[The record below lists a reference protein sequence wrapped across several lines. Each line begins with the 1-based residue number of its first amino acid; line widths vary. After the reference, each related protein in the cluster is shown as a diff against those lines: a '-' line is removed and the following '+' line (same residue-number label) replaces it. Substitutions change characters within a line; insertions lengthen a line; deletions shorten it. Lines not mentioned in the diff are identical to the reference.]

1 MSLASLVNLNLNK
14 TRDMKIAQI
23 VCVFPPYPGGI
34 GNVAYYFSKVLDRLS
49 HQVTVLTP
57 DYKINKFFKNT
68 KLENIELGNVDVLKL
83 KSILTYGKGVFLP
96 QLFLYLKNFDII
108 HLHYPFFGTA
118 EIVWLYKLL
127 HPKTKLIIHYHMDVV
142 NLPLLAKIL
151 SFPSKLIRTLLLK
164 SADKITCASLDYI
177 KNSDIANFY
186 QNHKDKFYEIPFGID
201 IEEFKIKNKKEE
213 KDKKNILFVGT
224 LDKAHYFKG
233 LEYLLNAVSKLQ
245 DIDFQLLI
253 IGNGDR
259 REHYEN
265 LAKKLNI
272 KDKVVFVGFV
282 DNKKLVRY
290 YNLAD
295 VFVFPSIDKSEA
307 FGMVLLEAMACGIP
321 VIASNIPGVR
331 SVFKDK
337 EQGYLVEPRN
347 IKDLSS
353 KLNKILS
360 NKKIRLEMSIKARK
374 LVERKYSLKTVKE
387 RLNKIYENLL
397 D

>member
-1 MSLASLVNLNLNK
+1 ME
-14 TRDMKIAQI
+14 IAQI

-34 GNVAYYFSKVLDRLS
+34 GNVAYYFSKVLAKS
-49 HQVTVLTP
+49 GNQVIVLTP
-57 DYKINKFFKNT
+57 YYKTNKFFKN
-68 KLENIELGNVDVLKL
+68 EDIEQDDINVLKL
-83 KSILTYGKGVFLP
+83 KSVLKYGKGVFLP

-118 EIVWLYKLL
+118 EVVWLYKLL
-127 HPKTKLIIHYHMDVV
+127 HPKTKLVIHYHMDVV
-142 NLPLLAKIL
+142 GLPLLAKLL
-151 SFPSKLIRTLLLK
+151 SFSSKPIRTLLLK

-177 KNSDIANFY
+177 KNSDIADFY
-186 QNHKDKFYEIPFGID
+186 QKHKGKFCEIPFGID
-201 IEEFKIKNKKEE
+201 IEKFRVKNKKENSN
-213 KDKKNILFVGT
+213 KKNILFVGT

-233 LEYLLNAVSKLQ
+233 LEYLLKAVSKLQ

-259 REHYEN
+259 REYYEN
-265 LAKKLNI
+265 LARKLNI

-282 DNKKLVRY
+282 DNKNLVRY

-295 VFVFPSIDKSEA
+295 VFVFPSIDRSEA

-321 VIASNIPGVR
+321 TIASNLPGVR

-337 EQGYLVEPRN
+337 EQGYLAEPKN
-347 IKDLSS
+347 VKDLSD

-360 NKKIRLEMSIKARK
+360 NKKLSAEMGIKARK
-374 LVERKYSLKTVKE
+374 LVEKKYNLEIVGE
-387 RLNKIYENLL
+387 RLNKIYEDLL
-397 D
+397 NQ